1 MVLLPYLAVS
11 SVAIIRTMERI
22 VNGDNKGQDPGD
34 KSQNLVY
41 EDGIV
46 RMGVPLPEGIVY

>member
-1 MVLLPYLAVS
+1 MVLLPDLAVS

-22 VNGDNKGQDPGD
+22 VNGDDKGQDPGNE
-34 KSQNLVY
+34 SQNLVY
-41 EDGIV
+41 EDRIV